1 MVFRENAPRPP
12 RSPSAPRYPATC
24 ARNAA
29 KLQRPRAMRLIWSIA
44 CERAPLNRDRN
55 TANLGEHVKRNKETR
70 QQRTDRGLSLH
81 RFFQLLSGC
90 VNVVRVEVIEDFE
103 VLFKA
108 PADELKDPVEG
119 KAAVRALLAGFL
131 VPLHVFAE
139 IGGVSVSIQWSP
151 LTGDRPDETHSAW
164 TLELR
169 GVTGASCRVT
179 WCSRRRWRAGR
190 VLSEHH
196 YDHHQIGGPLTFSDL
211 RLSGGETAGNVPTLL
226 AKPQ

>member
-1 MVFRENAPRPP
+1 MLQFDIQSLRSSRKNAYLRADENHLPDLYLLENHRRCLHAQ
-12 RSPSAPRYPATC
+12 AIQGATD
-24 ARNAA
+24 
-29 KLQRPRAMRLIWSIA
+29 S
-44 CERAPLNRDRN
+44 ERALNGAILAAEISESYEEHLEIFDHFYADDIHA
-55 TANLGEHVKRNKETR
+55 TADGLKE
-70 QQRTDRGLSLH
+70 
-81 RFFQLLSGC
+81 
-90 VNVVRVEVIEDFE
+90 
-103 VLFKA
+103 
-108 PADELKDPVEG
+108 PVEG
-119 KAAVRALLAGFL
+119 KAAVRARLAGFL

-169 GVTGASCRVT
+169 GVTGASCKVT
-179 WCSRRRWRAGR
+179 WCSRRRWRAGH

-211 RLSGGETAGNVPTLL
+211 RLSGGETAGNVSTRL

>member
-1 MVFRENAPRPP
+1 MVKKLTPQAQGRRSDMGNESRRSNDGETNGSTTEGTKSMGHSRDSRPTITA
-12 RSPSAPRYPATC
+12 S
-24 ARNAA
+24 
-29 KLQRPRAMRLIWSIA
+29 
-44 CERAPLNRDRN
+44 ERALNG
-55 TANLGEHVKRNKETR
+55 AILAAEISESYEEHLEIFDHFYADDIHATTDGLKE
-70 QQRTDRGLSLH
+70 
-81 RFFQLLSGC
+81 
-90 VNVVRVEVIEDFE
+90 
-103 VLFKA
+103 
-108 PADELKDPVEG
+108 PVEG
-119 KAAVRALLAGFL
+119 KAAVRARLAGFL
-131 VPLHVFAE
+131 LPLHVFAE

-179 WCSRRRWRAGR
+179 WCSRRKWRAGR

-211 RLSGGETAGNVPTLL
+211 RLSGGETAGNVSTRL

>member
-1 MVFRENAPRPP
+1 MEKPMSLITEVTESMGNSRDSRPTITA
-12 RSPSAPRYPATC
+12 S
-24 ARNAA
+24 
-29 KLQRPRAMRLIWSIA
+29 
-44 CERAPLNRDRN
+44 ERALNGAILAAEISESYEEHLEIFDHFYADDIRT
-55 TANLGEHVKRNKETR
+55 TADGLKE
-70 QQRTDRGLSLH
+70 
-81 RFFQLLSGC
+81 
-90 VNVVRVEVIEDFE
+90 
-103 VLFKA
+103 
-108 PADELKDPVEG
+108 PVEG
-119 KAAVRALLAGFL
+119 KAAVRARLAGFL

-190 VLSEHH
+190 VVSEHH
-196 YDHHQIGGPLTFSDL
+196 YDHGQIGGPLTFSDL
-211 RLSGGETAGNVPTLL
+211 RLPGDGMPSDAPAGP

>member
-1 MVFRENAPRPP
+1 MFTHIQPSIRYGQGCSNGVTKMGNESRPSNNGKP
-12 RSPSAPRYPATC
+12 MGLITEATDSVSNS
-24 ARNAA
+24 RDS
-29 KLQRPRAMRLIWSIA
+29 RPTITAS
-44 CERAPLNRDRN
+44 ERALNG
-55 TANLGEHVKRNKETR
+55 AILAAEISESYEEHLEIFDHFYADDIHET
-70 QQRTDRGLSLH
+70 TDGL
-81 RFFQLLSGC
+81 
-90 VNVVRVEVIEDFE
+90 
-103 VLFKA
+103 KA
-108 PADELKDPVEG
+108 PVEG
-119 KAAVRALLAGFL
+119 KAAVRARLAGFL

-151 LTGDRPDETHSAW
+151 LTGDRPDETHNAW

-211 RLSGGETAGNVPTLL
+211 RLSGCETEGNVSTRL